1 MTKKTVYYIFI
12 DGINLY
18 TKKMNFNHKNSIIQ
32 FFNIVKLINNKNR
45 YQVINIYLESK
56 NFFFND
62 FNVIIRFIW
71 KI

>member
-1 MTKKTVYYIFI
+1 MESIYTRKKLF
-12 DGINLY
+12 NCFLFN
-18 TKKMNFNHKNSIIQ
+18 KMNFNHKNSIIQ
-32 FFNIVKLINNKNR
+32 FFNIVKLINNKNG

-56 NFFFND
+56 NFFLND